1 MSFGGSV
8 AQMIQSI
15 RNNNALLQKK
25 TAFIQLKKY
34 EERKLNYKLKF
45 VDKKISPFELERIK
59 TQIRKDFLAERKR
72 NNIIVVTVLVSVFVV
87 LGWSVNYM
95 FFTPSPKVVVI
106 DVEAEK
112 ESSKQFYFYINDGYR
127 RLKNN
132 EFHNAIY
139 QFELAT
145 KARPD
150 DFKANLGLTLALIK
164 KCAIT
169 KEDCDKANNQQIL
182 LLTQFPEKQ
191 QEIEN
196 EIVVLDEA
204 FNEVLSDSIVFS
216 PKLHNNL
223 SFISSKKNKT
233 SAFIL
238 NENGDTL
245 LITNLIK
252 EKKNIIEIDKLKK
265 GIYIIEMYDINGLLM
280 RTKFVKK

>member
-25 TAFIQLKKY
+25 TAFTQLKKY

-45 VDKKISPFELERIK
+45 VDKKVSPAELERIK
-59 TQIRKDFLAERKR
+59 KQIRAEFLAERKR
-72 NNIIVVTVLVSVFVV
+72 NNTIIITVLVSVFLV
-87 LGWSVNYM
+87 LGWSVNYL
-95 FFTPSPKVVVI
+95 FFTPTPKVVVI

-145 KARPD
+145 KARPN

-169 KEDCDKANNQQIL
+169 KEDCDKAKSQQTI

-196 EIVVLDEA
+196 EIAVWGEA

-223 SFISSKKNKT
+223 NFINSKKNKT
-233 SAFIL
+233 SAFIT

-245 LITNLIK
+245 LIVNPLI
-252 EKKNIIEIDKLKK
+252 EKKNSIEIDKLKK

>member
-15 RNNNALLQKK
+15 RNNNLLLQKK
-25 TAFIQLKKY
+25 TAFTQLKKY

-45 VDKKISPFELERIK
+45 VDKTVSPTELEHIK
-59 TQIRKDFLAERKR
+59 KQIRTEFLAERKR
-72 NNIIVVTVLVSVFVV
+72 NNTIIVTVLVSVFLV
-87 LGWSVNYM
+87 LGWSVNYL
-95 FFTPSPKVVVI
+95 FFTPTPKVVVI

-112 ESSKQFYFYINDGYR
+112 ESSKQFYFYINDGYS

-164 KCAIT
+164 KCVVD
-169 KEDCDKANNQQIL
+169 KEDCDKANKQKAM
-182 LLTQFPEKQ
+182 LLTNFPEKH

-196 EIVVLDEA
+196 EIAVWEKT
-204 FNEVLSDSIVFS
+204 NKGSI
-216 PKLHNNL
+216 L
-223 SFISSKKNKT
+223 
-233 SAFIL
+233 
-238 NENGDTL
+238 
-245 LITNLIK
+245 
-252 EKKNIIEIDKLKK
+252 
-265 GIYIIEMYDINGLLM
+265 
-280 RTKFVKK
+280 

>member
-25 TAFIQLKKY
+25 SAFTQLKKY

-45 VDKKISPFELERIK
+45 VDKKVSPAELERIK
-59 TQIRKDFLAERKR
+59 KQIRAEFLAERKR
-72 NNIIVVTVLVSVFVV
+72 NNTIIVTVLVSVFLV
-87 LGWSVNYM
+87 LGWSVNYL
-95 FFTPSPKVVVI
+95 FFTPTPKVVVI

-112 ESSKQFYFYINDGYR
+112 ESSKQFYFYINDGYN

-150 DFKANLGLTLALIK
+150 DFKASLGLTLALIK
-164 KCAIT
+164 KCTIT
-169 KEDCDKANNQQIL
+169 KEDCDKAKSQQTI

-196 EIVVLDEA
+196 EISVWGEQ
-204 FNEVLSDSIVFS
+204 
-216 PKLHNNL
+216 
-223 SFISSKKNKT
+223 
-233 SAFIL
+233 
-238 NENGDTL
+238 
-245 LITNLIK
+245 
-252 EKKNIIEIDKLKK
+252 
-265 GIYIIEMYDINGLLM
+265 
-280 RTKFVKK
+280 